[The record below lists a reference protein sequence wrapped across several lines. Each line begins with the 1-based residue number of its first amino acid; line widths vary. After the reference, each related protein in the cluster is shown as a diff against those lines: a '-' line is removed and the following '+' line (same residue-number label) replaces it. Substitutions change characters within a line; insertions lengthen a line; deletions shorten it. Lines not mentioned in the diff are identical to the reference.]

1 MGPRRTKTAPRE
13 LAWGWEP
20 TGRERAVGNGWDPV
34 NPGRLG
40 DGLATKLGGRVPG
53 SAAVITQQLQAARVD
68 RAAASPIGVVH
79 LISLNEGAA
88 EAASMR

>member
-1 MGPRRTKTAPRE
+1 
-13 LAWGWEP
+13 
-20 TGRERAVGNGWDPV
+20 
-34 NPGRLG
+34 
-40 DGLATKLGGRVPG
+40 LATKLGGRVPG

-79 LISLNEGAA
+79 LIFLNEGAA